1 MFYDG
6 ECRLCLALVR
16 RWECAL
22 ARRHFRLAP
31 LQADWVRKTLGSD
44 GEELLREMRVR
55 TPEGAVLGGAA
66 GVVELA
72 RHFWWASWLRGVAR
86 FAAGRR
92 LLDAGYRWVAERRHC
107 AGDACAVPA
116 VRDISPR
123 LFWFDAL
130 PILLLPTLAAAA
142 AWTAPAWLL
151 MWSVA
156 GGLFLGLKWLAWRE
170 AAMPGGLGRSLA
182 FFLLWPGM
190 DAREFCRPKP
200 EVPSTTGAEW
210 LAAVAKI
217 ALGGAMIWGLAR
229 VASAVHPVLAGWVAM
244 IGMVLGLHCGAF
256 HLLSLSWRARGVD
269 ATPIM
274 NSPLRAVSLAE
285 FWGRR
290 WNLGFSV
297 PARRLLARPLAGRI
311 GNAGATLTVFLVS
324 GLVHELV
331 ISLPA
336 RAGCGLPTVYFAL
349 QGLAV
354 LFERSAVGRRLG
366 LSAGWRGW
374 LFTILVTAGLAFWLF
389 HPTFVHRVILPLL
402 QSVGA
407 L

>member
-31 LQADWVRKTLGSD
+31 LQADWVRETLGAD

-55 TPEGAVLGGAA
+55 TPEGEVLGGAA

-92 LLDAGYRWVAERRHC
+92 LLDAGYRWVAARRHC

-123 LFWFDAL
+123 LIWFDVLPLLLL
-130 PILLLPTLAAAA
+130 PILVAVA
-142 AWTAPAWLL
+142 AWPAPAWLF
-151 MWSVA
+151 MWSMA
-156 GGLFLGLKWLAWRE
+156 GALFLGLKWLAWRE
-170 AAMPGGLGRSLA
+170 AAMPGGFGRSLA
-182 FFLLWPGM
+182 FFFLWPGM
-190 DAREFCRPKP
+190 DARTFCRLESRNSLPQK
-200 EVPSTTGAEW
+200 TEW
-210 LAAVAKI
+210 LAAIAKT

-229 VASAVHPVLAGWVAM
+229 MAFAVHPLLAGWVGM
-244 IGMVLGLHCGAF
+244 IGLALGVHCGAF
-256 HLLSLSWRARGVD
+256 HLLSLAWRAIGVD

-274 NSPLRAVSLAE
+274 NSPLRSAALAE

-290 WNLGFSV
+290 WNLGFSM
-297 PARRLLARPLAGRI
+297 PARTMLARPLAGRI
-311 GNAGATLTVFLVS
+311 GGAGAMFIVFLVS

-336 RAGCGLPTVYFAL
+336 RAGFGLPTVYFAL

-366 LSAGWRGW
+366 LGAGWRGW
-374 LFTILVTAGLAFWLF
+374 LLTILVTAGPAFWLF

-402 QSVGA
+402 QFVGA